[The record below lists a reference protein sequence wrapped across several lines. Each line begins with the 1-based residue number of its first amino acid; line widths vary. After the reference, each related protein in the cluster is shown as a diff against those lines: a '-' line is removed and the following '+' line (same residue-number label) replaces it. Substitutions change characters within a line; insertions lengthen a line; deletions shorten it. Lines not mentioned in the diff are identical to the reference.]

1 MQCDSK
7 NNAIAKEIF
16 EITDYT
22 NSTEFEEFIYSVEQV
37 IETWSI
43 NKGKSWSNKSIPE
56 FSRSESLSYGQQ
68 SFRLTHS
75 TNVKNNALPLQQV
88 NKILFSI

>member
-1 MQCDSK
+1 MLD
-7 NNAIAKEIF
+7 NNVITTEIF

-37 IETWSI
+37 IEAWGI
-43 NKGKSWSNKSIPE
+43 NKGVSWSNKSLPE
-56 FSRSESLSYGQQ
+56 FNRSESLSYGQQ

-75 TNVKNNALPLQQV
+75 THIENNLLPLQQV
-88 NKILFSI
+88 